1 MEIELH
7 EVTVRQIFDG
17 YENHGENEGGVFG
30 YGGKLDI
37 RPPYQR
43 NFIYNDT
50 QRDDVVR
57 TVKKN
62 FPLNIMYWILHDDG
76 TFEVMDGQQRT
87 ISICDY
93 VNGNFSVDGH
103 YFHSLSKKL
112 QQTILDYKLMIYF
125 CYGDD
130 DEKLAWFQVVNL
142 AGEELNDQE
151 IRNAVYAGKFVSEAR
166 SFFSQSNCAAYRL
179 AKDYV
184 TGEPIRQDFLE
195 TALKWIA
202 DAQNCS
208 IEDYMSA
215 HKFGDA
221 EELEKYFR
229 AVIKW
234 IKKLFPTKFSEMK
247 GLDWGFFFNRYGKKE
262 IFEVSDRNGGKLQ
275 LSVKDLDAHV
285 KNLRDDYDVTSKSGI
300 YKYIL
305 TGEEKYLSIRTF
317 DKRTKDRV
325 YSQQGGKCA
334 ICGEHFEIEQMEADH
349 IVPWSKGG
357 PTIIENCQVLCRDC
371 NLKKSDK

>member
-17 YENHGENEGGVFG
+17 YENHGENGVFG

-43 NFIYNDT
+43 NFIYKDK
-50 QRDDVVR
+50 QRDEVVR

-93 VNGNFSVDGH
+93 VNGDFSVDGH
-103 YFHSLSKKL
+103 YFHSLSKNF
-112 QQTILDYKLMIYF
+112 QQAILDYKLMVYF

-130 DEKLAWFQVVNL
+130 DEKLAWFKVVNI
-142 AGEELNDQE
+142 AGEKLLDQE
-151 IRNAVYAGKFVSEAR
+151 IRNATYAEKFVNEAR
-166 SFFSQSNCAAYRL
+166 SYFSQRNCAAYRL
-179 AKDYV
+179 AKNYV
-184 TGEPIRQDFLE
+184 NGDPIRQDFLE

-221 EELEKYFR
+221 EELKKYFR
-229 AVIKW
+229 DVIAW
-234 IKKLFPTKFSEMK
+234 VKKLFPTKFSEMK
-247 GLDWGFFFNRYGKKE
+247 GLDWGIFFNRYGKKE

-305 TGEEKYLSIRTF
+305 TGEEKFLSIRTF
-317 DKRTKDRV
+317 DKRTKDLV
-325 YSQQGGKCA
+325 YKKQGGKCA
-334 ICGEHFEIEQMEADH
+334 ICGEHFEREQMEADH

-371 NLKKSDK
+371 NLKKSDR

>member
-17 YENHGENEGGVFG
+17 YENHGENGVFG

-50 QRDDVVR
+50 QRDEVVR

-93 VNGNFSVDGH
+93 VNGDFSVDGH
-103 YFHSLSKKL
+103 YFHSLSKNF
-112 QQTILDYKLMIYF
+112 QQAILDYKLMVYF

-130 DEKLAWFQVVNL
+130 DEKLAWFKVVNI
-142 AGEELNDQE
+142 AGEKLLDQE
-151 IRNAVYAGKFVSEAR
+151 IRNATYAEKFVNEAR
-166 SFFSQSNCAAYRL
+166 SYFSQSNCAAYRL
-179 AKDYV
+179 AKNYV
-184 TGEPIRQDFLE
+184 SGDPIRQDFLE

-221 EELEKYFR
+221 EELKKYFR
-229 AVIKW
+229 DVIKW
-234 IKKLFPTKFSEMK
+234 VKKVFPNLRVKLMK
-247 GLDWGFFFNRYGKKE
+247 GLKWGIFYNAHKDDALNATELEQKISRLIKDKE
-262 IFEVSDRNGGKLQ
+262 
-275 LSVKDLDAHV
+275 
-285 KNLRDDYDVTSKSGI
+285 VTNKRGI
-300 YKYIL
+300 YEYLL
-305 TGEEKYLSIRTF
+305 TGDESKLSLRQF
-317 DKRTKDRV
+317 DDDIKQEV
-325 YSQQGGKCA
+325 YEQQRGICAKCGK
-334 ICGEHFEIEQMEADH
+334 HFEEAQMEADH
-349 IVPWSKGG
+349 IKPWSQGG
-357 PTIIENCQVLCRDC
+357 KTVIENCQLLCKNC
-371 NLKKSDK
+371 NRKKSDK